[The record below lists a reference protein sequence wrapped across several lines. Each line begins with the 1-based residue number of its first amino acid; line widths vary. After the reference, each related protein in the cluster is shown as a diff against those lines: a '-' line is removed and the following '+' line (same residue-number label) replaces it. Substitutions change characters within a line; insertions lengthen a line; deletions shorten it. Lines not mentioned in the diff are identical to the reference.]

1 MLKAE
6 QRFRKYFECTQEE
19 FQKYVEPVIRDYKK
33 GYVFAEGLIKDI
45 EKARD
50 RLSKLDQLSYPELYK
65 IIKSKSEMR

>member
-33 GYVFAEGLIKDI
+33 GYVFADNFRCYNL
-45 EKARD
+45 
-50 RLSKLDQLSYPELYK
+50 
-65 IIKSKSEMR
+65 